1 MSNGKV
7 IHLKKKECN
16 IFFTKNIY
24 KVYQKKL
31 KKREKLCASLK
42 YEICNIF
49 KYLFR

>member
-31 KKREKLCASLK
+31 KKKREIMRFSQVRNLQ
-42 YEICNIF
+42 
-49 KYLFR
+49 YL